1 MGFAPIHRS
10 RPTGF
15 DLRPAS
21 MPEAIEIAPGI
32 WVSEGFSNAFCLP
45 TDEGRLVVNT
55 GMFFEVPVH
64 KRNFDAV
71 DPGPIH
77 TIVLTQGHVD
87 HVGGV
92 DHLRDDGTVVIAHAG
107 NAGHQA
113 DDERIARYRMDRS
126 AFAFG
131 ESVMDGIRAVIDEF
145 GALPAQTIPVP
156 DVTFDDRYD
165 LIVGDR
171 RIELHHVPGGETNDS
186 LVVWLPDEKVALVGN
201 FFSALIGHIP
211 NLVTMRGD
219 RLRDP
224 LAFVASVDRILAL
237 EPEVILPGHH
247 GAVEGA
253 DLIRGELTRIRD
265 ATRWVH
271 DETVAGMNAGSTLW
285 DLMDQVRLPPE
296 LEVGEG
302 YGKVSWDVRAIWEL
316 YTGWFK
322 HESTTELY
330 GSPRRSVDADLVE
343 LAGGA
348 DAVAGRAAELL
359 SGDDPVGAIHLAEVA
374 LSVEPHHAGARA
386 AMLTAHRRLRAEE
399 TNFWLASWLDQEIVR
414 LTSG

>member
-1 MGFAPIHRS
+1 MRIPPTHRT

-21 MPEAIEIAPGI
+21 MENP
-32 WVSEGFSNAFCLP
+32 S
-45 TDEGRLVVNT
+45 D
-55 GMFFEVPVH
+55 
-64 KRNFDAV
+64 
-71 DPGPIH
+71 
-77 TIVLTQGHVD
+77 TQ
-87 HVGGV
+87 
-92 DHLRDDGTVVIAHAG
+92 
-107 NAGHQA
+107 
-113 DDERIARYRMDRS
+113 
-126 AFAFG
+126 
-131 ESVMDGIRAVIDEF
+131 
-145 GALPAQTIPVP
+145 IPVP

-165 LIVGDR
+165 FTLGDR

-237 EPEVILPGHH
+237 EPDVILPGHH

-253 DLIRGELTRIRD
+253 DLIRDELTRIRD
-265 ATRWVH
+265 ATQWVR
-271 DETVAGMNAGSTLW
+271 DQTVAGMNAGKTVW
-285 DLMDQVRLPPE
+285 QLMDEISLPPE

-330 GSPRRSVDADLVE
+330 GSPRRSVDRELVA

-348 DAVAGRAAELL
+348 DAVAERAAERLTD
-359 SGDDPVGAIHLAEVA
+359 GDPVGAIHLAEVVRSA
-374 LSVEPHHAGARA
+374 DPDHAGSRA
-386 AMLTAHRRLRAEE
+386 TMLAAHQRLREDE
-399 TNFWLASWLDQEIVR
+399 SNFWLASGLDREIAR
-414 LTSG
+414 LTPD

>member
-1 MGFAPIHRS
+1 
-10 RPTGF
+10 
-15 DLRPAS
+15 
-21 MPEAIEIAPGI
+21 MPEAVEITPGV

-45 TDEGRLVVNT
+45 TDEGRLVINT

-64 KRNFDAV
+64 KRNFEALN
-71 DPGPIH
+71 GRPIH

-92 DHLRDDGTVVIAHAG
+92 EYLRGPETVVIAHEG
-107 NAGHQA
+107 NAAHQA
-113 DDERIARYRMDRS
+113 DDERIARYRMDKS

-131 ESVMDGIRAVIDEF
+131 DSVMDGIRAVIDEF
-145 GALPAQTIPVP
+145 GALPPQTIPVP
-156 DVTFDDRYD
+156 DLTFDDRHEFT
-165 LIVGDR
+165 LGDR
-171 RIELHHVPGGETNDS
+171 RIELLHVPGGETNDS

-224 LAFVASVDRILAL
+224 LPFVASVDRILAL
-237 EPEVILPGHH
+237 EPDVILPGHH
-247 GAVEGA
+247 GAVQGA
-253 DLIRGELTRIRD
+253 DLIREELTRIRD
-265 ATRWVH
+265 ATQWVH
-271 DETVAGMNAGSTLW
+271 DQTVAGMNAGKTVW
-285 DLMDQVRLPPE
+285 ELMDEVSLPPE

-302 YGKVSWDVRAIWEL
+302 YGKVSWDVRAVWEL

-330 GSPRRSVDADLVE
+330 GSPRRSVDHELVA

-348 DAVAGRAAELL
+348 DAVAERAAERLTD
-359 SGDDPVGAIHLAEVA
+359 GDPVGAIHLAEVA
-374 LSVEPHHAGARA
+374 RSADPDHAGARTT
-386 AMLTAHRRLRAEE
+386 LLEAHRRLREDE
-399 TNFWLASWLDQEIVR
+399 SNFWLASWLDKEIVR
-414 LTSG
+414 LTPD